1 MSKLK
6 EKVVYLLFGNQL
18 DKECNDK
25 MVKSELMKQK
35 RSIWMESSFTDMVET
50 RNKALKQSSKMKNCI
65 SEYVEILIKYN
76 KKCLRLV
83 SRLAKNYRATQ
94 KTNSYTN

>member
-50 RNKALKQSSKMKNCI
+50 REWYEKQGLEAVIKNEKLYIRIC
-65 SEYVEILIKYN
+65 
-76 KKCLRLV
+76 
-83 SRLAKNYRATQ
+83 
-94 KTNSYTN
+94 